1 MYLWVV
7 GAVLAVGLSKQ
18 TSVNIFTPMRSV
30 LDLTQSAH
38 AADRVHARKH
48 EENVEA

>member
-1 MYLWVV
+1 MYLRVV

-18 TSVNIFTPMRSV
+18 TSVNRSTAMRSV
-30 LDLTQSAH
+30 LHLTQSAH

-48 EENVEA
+48 EENIGA